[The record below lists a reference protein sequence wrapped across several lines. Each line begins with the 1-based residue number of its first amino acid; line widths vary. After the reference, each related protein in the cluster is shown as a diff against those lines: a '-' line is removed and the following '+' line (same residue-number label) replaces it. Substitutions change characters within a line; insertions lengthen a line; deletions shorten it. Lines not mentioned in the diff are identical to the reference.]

1 MHAAKVGFRALGHLG
16 QCIKYI
22 DVVPKPHSDTN
33 GAERTHIYKIGE
45 QKKYQIG
52 KQSKQQN
59 GA

>member
-1 MHAAKVGFRALGHLG
+1 MHAAKVGFRTLGHLC
-16 QCIKYI
+16 QSIKYI

-52 KQSKQQN
+52 
-59 GA
+59 